1 MEIKGKEVSRMIYEK
16 ITITKEEQAFLQKLL
31 NIANDLSNEY
41 DNTFEDA
48 WLNDLIVDLAE
59 NGEIEF

>member
-1 MEIKGKEVSRMIYEK
+1 MIYEK
-16 ITITKEEQAFLQKLL
+16 IIVTEEEQAFLQKLL

-41 DNTFEDA
+41 DNTFEDS
-48 WLNDLIVDLAE
+48 WLNDLVVDLAE